1 MKKSILM
8 IVMLVFSAFAMVSCE
23 KDDDFGSH
31 HSGGSIGNVPDG
43 AVPGLF
49 TVNSNGKQVFFS
61 NGNLRYRNYNFEF
74 EANQWTMRP
83 SHNVSDCGHFFWAS
97 SASKATAS
105 SYNSSWN
112 GETSFFADN
121 GGAIPGWRVLTRDE
135 WRYLLNVREV
145 NGGTGYGYTCV
156 SDTIN
161 GVFGLIIFRDGYR
174 KNTTGL
180 TSIPEGCVF
189 LPAAGCRSD
198 GIIED
203 ADFYGGYWSSTTYGS
218 YSAYDCFFSRGGLYV
233 SENDDYEMRYWGLSV
248 RLVIDR

>member
-31 HSGGSIGNVPDG
+31 HSGGSIENVPDG

-112 GETSFFADN
+112 GETSFFADY

-135 WRYLLNVREV
+135 WRYLINVRQV
-145 NGGTGYGYTCV
+145 NGGTGYGYTCALA
-156 SDTIN
+156 TIN
-161 GVFGLIIFRDGYR
+161 GVYGLVIFRDGYR
-174 KNTTGL
+174 KSTTNL

-189 LPAAGCRSD
+189 LPAESYYGGEFD
-198 GIIED
+198 
-203 ADFYGGYWSSTTYGS
+203 GGYWSSSVYDS
-218 YSAYDCFFSRGGLYV
+218 HRAYDFYFYEDGVYMGEYDYVYRDEGLC
-233 SENDDYEMRYWGLSV
+233 V
-248 RLVIDR
+248 RLVMDR